1 MMEAGPFRTKNVD
14 AMRYAAA
21 CAVQLLDHTSDST
34 AAVSSRC
41 RDVEWLE
48 LTSRSKIS
56 RLGAKDHILF
66 HNYMVDNERVVEVHG
81 NEIEGLIAMVRDQK
95 DIIAR
100 LEQRIE
106 GQDQMIAKAVRL
118 SEQVHLSVHRS
129 FDRGPD
135 RFDRLSA
142 YEVRGP
148 SSVLMKSRT
157 TMSLACRVRPV
168 AARPIRVILIAKGS
182 RPRDHEHRVAMVAIC
197 LRGRNGSQQRVVRIA
212 LSRSRYRAISRVP
225 RMLRDRVL
233 RASSKGRVVREL
245 DGDRRSCQG
254 LLARATSRKG
264 IR

>member
-1 MMEAGPFRTKNVD
+1 M
-14 AMRYAAA
+14 
-21 CAVQLLDHTSDST
+21 
-34 AAVSSRC
+34 SRC
-41 RDVEWLE
+41 RAVFE

-56 RLGAKDHILF
+56 RLGTKQQEDHILF

-81 NEIEGLIAMVRDQK
+81 NEIEDLIAMVRDQK

-118 SEQVHLSVHRS
+118 SEQVRLSVHCS
-129 FDRGPD
+129 INRGPD

-168 AARPIRVILIAKGS
+168 AARPIRVILITKGS
-182 RPRDHEHRVAMVAIC
+182 RPRDHERHVAMVAIC
-197 LRGRNGSQQRVVRIA
+197 FRGRSGSQRRVVRI
-212 LSRSRYRAISRVP
+212 
-225 RMLRDRVL
+225 
-233 RASSKGRVVREL
+233 GEVRNL
-245 DGDRRSCQG
+245 N
-254 LLARATSRKG
+254 LP
-264 IR
+264 